1 MDRIKTLYVSDES
14 LSLLNENGG
23 DYTNLKSVKY
33 SLSLN
38 FKDYETGFDKTVNVM
53 IDTNGNTMIFSNT
66 EELLRR
72 FQRNVLEYME
82 TIALD
87 DFDDVD
93 RILEY
98 K

>member
-66 EELLRR
+66 EELLRQ

-93 RILEY
+93 RILKY

>member
-66 EELLRR
+66 EEPLRR

-93 RILEY
+93 RILKY
-98 K
+98 

>member
-38 FKDYETGFDKTVNVM
+38 FKDYETGLDKTVNVM
-53 IDTNGNTMIFSNT
+53 IDTNGNTTISSST
-66 EELLRR
+66 EELLTQ

-93 RILEY
+93 RILKY

>member
-38 FKDYETGFDKTVNVM
+38 FKDYETGLDKTVNVM

-66 EELLRR
+66 EELLRQ

-87 DFDDVD
+87 DFKVFDEL
-93 RILEY
+93 IIW
-98 K
+98 